1 MRQIYTT
8 PAGVFPGNQPMSE
21 FSGRRPAV
29 LYNLGRKGRLFSFSF
44 LYLQAKPMTE
54 TCSSPLSPFLNA
66 EAWECLAQK
75 LKLSPREV
83 QILQVLLEDQRESE
97 IARRLR
103 VSPHTVHAHMDRL
116 HGKLSVR
123 SQVELI
129 LKILTAFL
137 VMTAEAGSPLAP
149 ICSNRTS
156 GRCPLNS

>member
-1 MRQIYTT
+1 MTEINSR
-8 PAGVFPGNQPMSE
+8 SL
-21 FSGRRPAV
+21 S
-29 LYNLGRKGRLFSFSF
+29 SF
-44 LYLQAKPMTE
+44 LNEA
-54 TCSSPLSPFLNA
+54 
-66 EAWECLAQK
+66 AWERLAVK

-83 QILQVLLEDQRESE
+83 QIVRALLEDQRELE

-123 SQVELI
+123 SQPELI

-137 VMTAEAGSPLAP
+137 LMTAEPGSPLPP
-149 ICSNRTS
+149 ICGNRTS